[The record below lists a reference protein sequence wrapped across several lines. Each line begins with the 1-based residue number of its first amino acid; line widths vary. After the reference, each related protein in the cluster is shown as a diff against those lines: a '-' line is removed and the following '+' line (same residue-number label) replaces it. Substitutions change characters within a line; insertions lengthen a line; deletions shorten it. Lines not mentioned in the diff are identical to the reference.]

1 MLYFSI
7 NCNLCPHKCNAD
19 RNNGETGFCNLDA
32 AIYISSICRHRGEEP
47 PISGTEGI
55 CNVFFAHCNLQCV
68 YCQNHQISGNKLPA
82 KKISLEETVNRIIE
96 LLDTGIS
103 SLGFVSPSHQI
114 PQMISIINGIKEK
127 GYDPVIVYNT
137 NSYDSTETLKQ
148 LESYVD
154 VYLADL
160 KYSHDDI
167 ARNFSGIDNYNTVAI
182 AAIQEMITQKG
193 TALVLDNKGVAVKGV
208 IIRHL
213 VLPGHTDNS
222 IEVLNQVVDLLNPKI
237 SLSLMA
243 QYYPVYKAFEMPPL
257 DREIQQNEYQR
268 VVHYLDFLGFE
279 KGWVQKLE
287 SKDDFKPDFYQK
299 HPFEKTK

>member
-1 MLYFSI
+1 MLDFSI
-7 NCNLCPHKCNAD
+7 KCNLCPHKCNAD
-19 RNNGETGFCNLDA
+19 RKNRETGFCNLDA

-47 PISGTEGI
+47 PVSGTEGI

-82 KKISLEETVNRIIE
+82 KKIKLEETVNRIIE

-114 PQMISIINGIKEK
+114 PQMVNIINGIKEK

-137 NSYDSTETLKQ
+137 NSYDNTETLKQ

-160 KYSHDDI
+160 KYSHDEI
-167 ARNFSGIDNYNTVAI
+167 ARNFSGIKYYNTVAI
-182 AAIQEMITQKG
+182 PAIQEMITQKG
-193 TALVLDNKGVAVKGV
+193 TDLVLDDKGIAMKGV

-213 VLPGHTDNS
+213 VLPGYTDNS

-243 QYYPVYKAFEMPPL
+243 QYYPAFKAFEMPPL
-257 DREIQQNEYQR
+257 DREVQQKEYQR
-268 VVHYLDFLGFE
+268 VVDYLGFLGIE

-287 SKDDFKPDFYQK
+287 SKDNYKPDFNQK
-299 HPFEKTK
+299 HPFE